1 MRRWRSRGGLL
12 ALALGVSFLF
22 AVLGTSVSGWPTGVA
37 VLLIGPVLAG
47 VWSSARRTAVVAGWT
62 LLLATGTGVLR
73 RLVGTPGFCL
83 EFVVLLAGGVLAVH
97 NAARHAEREAALA
110 RVTEV
115 ACASQSAL
123 LQPLTVE
130 VGGIEVCTRHHSP
143 VREASVC
150 GDLYDVVHTP
160 YGPRLFVGDV
170 RGHGL
175 EALRT
180 TAAAMRAF
188 RDLAY
193 LTPGLAELATALD
206 ARLAADLGPEDFVT
220 AVLAEFA
227 PGEVRLVNCGH
238 PPPLRVGKQ
247 VRLLE
252 PPQPALPLGM
262 RTTPLPH
269 RVYLQPGE
277 RLLFYTDGLSE
288 ARDGDGVDFP
298 LLPRAA
304 EALAEPSNSDALD
317 ALYAM
322 VIEHTGRPLTD
333 DVVLVLCR
341 ATGVTEAPLTACPRE
356 GVSPEAGP

>member
-1 MRRWRSRGGLL
+1 MRKWHSRSGLPALAAGVGLL
-12 ALALGVSFLF
+12 LA
-22 AVLGTSVSGWPTGVA
+22 AIGTFVGGRPVGIA
-37 VLLIGPVLAG
+37 VLLIGPLLAC
-47 VWSSARRTAVVAGWT
+47 VWSSVRRTAMVVCWT
-62 LLLATGTGVLR
+62 
-73 RLVGTPGFCL
+73 
-83 EFVVLLAGGVLAVH
+83 VLLAAGTGIVRHLLRAPGFALEFLVLVAGGMLAIR
-97 NAARHAEREAALA
+97 NAARHAERKASLA

-115 ACASQSAL
+115 ASASQSAL
-123 LQPLTVE
+123 LQPLAVE
-130 VGGIEVCTRHHSP
+130 VEGIEVCSLHRSP
-143 VREASVC
+143 VQGASVC

-180 TAAAMRAF
+180 TAASMKAF

-193 LTPGLAELATALD
+193 VTPGLADLATALD
-206 ARLAADLGPEDFVT
+206 ARLDPALGPEDFVT

-238 PPPLRVGKQ
+238 PPPVRVGKQ
-247 VRLLE
+247 IRLLE
-252 PPQPALPLGM
+252 PPEPALPLGL
-262 RTTPLPH
+262 RTTPLAH

-288 ARDGDGVDFP
+288 ARDADGVEFP
-298 LLPRAA
+298 LLPRVAG
-304 EALAEPSNSDALD
+304 ALADPSNSDALD

-322 VIEHTGRPLTD
+322 AIAHTGRPLTD

-341 ATGVTEAPLTACPRE
+341 AAGVTESSQAAFPRE
-356 GVSPEAGP
+356 GISPAAGP

>member
-1 MRRWRSRGGLL
+1 MRRWRSLL
-12 ALALGVSFLF
+12 MLALGTSFLL
-22 AVLGTSVSGWPTGVA
+22 AVLGTSVGGWPTGVA
-37 VLLIGPVLAG
+37 VLLIGPLLAC
-47 VWSSARRTAVVAGWT
+47 VWSSPRRTAVVVALT
-62 LLLATGTGVLR
+62 VLLAAGTGVVR
-73 RLVGTPGFCL
+73 RLLGAPGFAL
-83 EFVVLLAGGVLAVH
+83 EFAVLVAGGILAVH
-97 NAARHAEREAALA
+97 NAARHARREAELT

-123 LQPLTVE
+123 LRPLEAE

-143 VREASVC
+143 VRGASVC
-150 GDLYDVVHTP
+150 GDVYDVVHTP

-180 TAAAMRAF
+180 TAAAMQAF

-193 LTPGLAELATALD
+193 LTPCLADLATALD
-206 ARLAADLGPEDFVT
+206 ARLAPDLGPEDFVT
-220 AVLAEFA
+220 AVIAEFA

-252 PPQPALPLGM
+252 PPQPALPLGL
-262 RTTPLPH
+262 RTTPVPH

-288 ARDGDGVDFP
+288 ARDGDGVEFP

-322 VIEHTGRPLTD
+322 AIEHTGRPLTD

-341 ATGVTEAPLTACPRE
+341 ATGVTEAPLTACSQE
-356 GVSPEAGP
+356 EISPGAGP

>member
-1 MRRWRSRGGLL
+1 MQRWRGRDLL
-12 ALALGVSFLF
+12 SALALTVSTAL
-22 AVLGTSVSGWPTGVA
+22 AVIGRPTGVA

-47 VWSSARRTAVVAGWT
+47 VWSSARRTAAVAGWT
-62 LLLATGTGVLR
+62 VLLAAVTGVMR
-73 RLVGTPGFCL
+73 RSVGTPGFAL
-83 EFVVLLAGGVLAVH
+83 EFAALTAGGLLAVR
-97 NAARHAEREAALA
+97 NATRHADRKATLA

-115 ACASQSAL
+115 ARASQGAL
-123 LQPLTVE
+123 LQPLAVE
-130 VGGIEVCTRHHSP
+130 FGGIEVCTRQHSP
-143 VREASVC
+143 VRDASVC

-160 YGPRLFVGDV
+160 YGPRLCVGDV

-175 EALRT
+175 ETLPT
-180 TAAAMRAF
+180 TAATIKAF

-193 LTPGLAELATALD
+193 VTPSLADLAAALD
-206 ARLAADLGPEDFVT
+206 TRLAPGLGPEDFVT

-247 VRLLE
+247 VKLLE
-252 PPQPALPLGM
+252 PPDPALPLGL
-262 RTTPLPH
+262 RTAPVPH

-288 ARDGDGVDFP
+288 ARDADGVDFP

-304 EALAEPSNSDALD
+304 EALAEPSNADALD

-322 VIEHTGRPLTD
+322 AVAHTGRPLTD

-341 ATGVTEAPLTACPRE
+341 ATGVTEAPLDACPRE
-356 GVSPEAGP
+356 GISPEAGP